1 MWVANLSSPIDKDR
15 ITICCLCLCWF
26 LPGPVIYSFVYQRHP
41 HVILMSLFITT
52 NYIIGIP
59 YLPEGLDLTFFV
71 LFCPFLVRIWTE
83 YFLRVDSDSSSGK
96 PTHTLLLC
104 PFAIR
109 TTLPP
114 TTQMS
119 QSIPFGHSEWK
130 YLFTLSLPKIPF
142 RGQERTRMTRPGN
155 TICQSI
161 QPFRL
166 PLLPRSHPLNKYGEI
181 EIPQLTSGLFNSLLD
196 GGEEV
201 LEQQSERGRCF
212 AVVAG
217 G

>member
-1 MWVANLSSPIDKDR
+1 MLIFTRPGYLFLCVPATPTRHSYVPFHYNKLYHRYTVPARGTWLDFLRPFLSFLSSHLDR
-15 ITICCLCLCWF
+15 IL
-26 LPGPVIYSFVYQRHP
+26 
-41 HVILMSLFITT
+41 
-52 NYIIGIP
+52 
-59 YLPEGLDLTFFV
+59 
-71 LFCPFLVRIWTE
+71 
-83 YFLRVDSDSSSGK
+83 SSGGFWFFFWF
-96 PTHTLLLC
+96 THAYTSAL
-104 PFAIR
+104 PFIR

-196 GGEEV
+196 GGEEA